1 MKNFSGNPVAGRAE
15 VQRSTKSQDPSGPD
29 TRTSGISR
37 ALVGTLAVTVFA
49 ANLAEAGALQDGYA
63 ILGSD
68 MGVASARVLADGSLE
83 VALADG
89 SVRIYAA
96 GDFVVLEGGGIAVS
110 GAVAAELTA
119 LAEAVSGDGGAAGAA
134 AGLIG
139 AAAAAAA
146 GGSDAGVNDVA
157 VVGGDTTGSVTE
169 DAAAALATS
178 GTLTV
183 SDADTSEAVFAAQAS
198 TAGSNGFGTFTLGT
212 DGAWMYSADNTQ
224 TAIQSLGA
232 GVTATDS
239 FTAVSADGTTQVVMV
254 TITGINDGAVI
265 AGTTT
270 GDVTEDDAAT
280 LTVGGS
286 LSITDADTSEA
297 VFAAQASTA
306 GSNGFG
312 TFTLG
317 TDGAWT
323 YSADNTQT
331 AIQSLGAGVTAT
343 DSFTA
348 VSADGTTQVVT
359 VTITGVNE
367 VIPAIELSDVEAG
380 TGGFVINGVSAN
392 DSSGRSVSSAGDVN
406 GDGFDD
412 LIVGAYRDDPNGSS
426 SGASFVVFGKTD
438 GTKVELSDVEAG
450 TGGFVINGV
459 SAFDQSGISV
469 SSAGDVNG
477 DGFDDLIVGAFGD
490 SPNGS
495 SSGASFVVFG
505 GNFSW
510 AVTQIGTLGDDT
522 LTGTAAN
529 DVIFAG
535 VGNDTLDGGGG
546 TDRLSGGAGADT
558 FTLRNLDGT
567 TTIIDFDGAEGDR
580 LNVSDFGFGDFAS
593 FQALLSSEGPGGH
606 DTRITLDADTFVILE
621 NIAPNDLVVSHVI
634 L

>member
-239 FTAVSADGTTQVVMV
+239 FTAVSADGTTQVV
-254 TITGINDGAVI
+254 
-265 AGTTT
+265 
-270 GDVTEDDAAT
+270 
-280 LTVGGS
+280 
-286 LSITDADTSEA
+286 
-297 VFAAQASTA
+297 
-306 GSNGFG
+306 
-312 TFTLG
+312 
-317 TDGAWT
+317 
-323 YSADNTQT
+323 
-331 AIQSLGAGVTAT
+331 
-343 DSFTA
+343 
-348 VSADGTTQVVT
+348 T

-392 DSSGRSVSSAGDVN
+392 DFSGRSVSSAGDVN

-412 LIVGAYRDDPNGSS
+412 LIVGAYRD
-426 SGASFVVFGKTD
+426 
-438 GTKVELSDVEAG
+438 
-450 TGGFVINGV
+450 
-459 SAFDQSGISV
+459 
-469 SSAGDVNG
+469 
-477 DGFDDLIVGAFGD
+477 

-505 GNFSW
+505 GNFSG

>member
-15 VQRSTKSQDPSGPD
+15 VRRSTKSQDPSGPD

-49 ANLAEAGALQDGYA
+49 ANLAEAVTLPDGYA

-96 GDFVVLEGGGIAVS
+96 WDFVVLEGGGIAVS

-119 LAEAVSGDGGAAGAA
+119 LAEAVSGAGGAAGAA

-139 AAAAAAA
+139 AAAVAAA

-157 VVGGDTTGSVTE
+157 VIGGDTTGSVTE
-169 DAAAALATS
+169 DAAATLATS

-183 SDADTSEAVFAAQAS
+183 SDADTGEAVFAAQAS
-198 TAGSNGFGTFTLGT
+198 TAGTNGFGTFMLGT
-212 DGAWMYSADNTQ
+212 DGAWSYAADNTQ
-224 TAIQSLGA
+224 TAIQELGV
-232 GVTATDS
+232 GDTLTDS
-239 FTAVSADGTTQVVMV
+239 FTAVTADGTTQ
-254 TITGINDGAVI
+254 
-265 AGTTT
+265 
-270 GDVTEDDAAT
+270 
-280 LTVGGS
+280 L
-286 LSITDADTSEA
+286 
-297 VFAAQASTA
+297 
-306 GSNGFG
+306 
-312 TFTLG
+312 
-317 TDGAWT
+317 
-323 YSADNTQT
+323 
-331 AIQSLGAGVTAT
+331 
-343 DSFTA
+343 
-348 VSADGTTQVVT
+348 VT

-367 VIPAIELSDVEAG
+367 AIPAIELSDVEAG
-380 TGGFVINGVSAN
+380 TGGFVINGVSTG
-392 DSSGRSVSSAGDVN
+392 DTSGRSVSSAGDVN

-412 LIVGAYRDDPNGSS
+412 LIVGAFGDAPNGGN

-438 GTKVELSDVEAG
+438 GTTVELSDVEAG

-459 SAFDQSGISV
+459 STFDQAGRSV

-477 DGFDDLIVGAFGD
+477 DGFDDLIVGAPYD
-490 SPNGS
+490 APNGGN
-495 SSGASFVVFG
+495 SGASFVVFG
-505 GNFSW
+505 GNFSG

-580 LNVSDFGFGDFAS
+580 LNVSDFSFANFAS

-621 NIAPNDLVVSHVI
+621 NIAHDDLVVSHVT